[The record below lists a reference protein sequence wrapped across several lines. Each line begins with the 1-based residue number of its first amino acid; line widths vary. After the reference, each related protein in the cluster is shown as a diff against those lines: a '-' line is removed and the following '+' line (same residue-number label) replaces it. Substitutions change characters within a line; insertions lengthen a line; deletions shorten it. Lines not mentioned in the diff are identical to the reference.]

1 MTNSPAAPPA
11 APAPKIRVLIA
22 DDEMILS
29 QHLCEFLNQ
38 KGFDARHVAD
48 GAEVRKTLE
57 YWQPRIVL
65 YDIMLP
71 EMNAL
76 AFMKSH
82 LKSDSTMKV
91 IVVSGHNNPANVKE
105 CMRLGASDYVSRPV
119 SHETFLAHIVLQLQ
133 QKHELVEVRSENS
146 AQMASDAQ
154 SAKYFMHLTDL
165 VLREALKGLAIEESL
180 HNLMGLV
187 GMALKAVRVSVIK
200 CDPLHGKGYV
210 IAASDN
216 RLIAELP
223 IDLHK
228 YPEIVYVLN
237 TEKPLAISSL
247 AADEALHFVTKLS
260 KTINFNAMIVV
271 PIRLGGELGN
281 GQWGVLSIRLPNT
294 KTALSEF
301 EIRWA
306 QLVSHVA
313 ALIVARSPALTQPFP
328 LTSPNGAGEPAA

>member
-1 MTNSPAAPPA
+1 MTTTPS
-11 APAPKIRVLIA
+11 APKIRVLIA

-38 KGFDARHVAD
+38 KGFDARHVSD
-48 GAEVRKTLE
+48 GTEVRKIME
-57 YWQPRIVL
+57 YWQPKIVL
-65 YDIMLP
+65 YDLMLP
-71 EMNAL
+71 ELNAL
-76 AFMKSH
+76 AFMKTYSA
-82 LKSDSTMKV
+82 SQADNAMKL

-105 CMRLGASDYVSRPV
+105 CMRLGASDYISRPL
-119 SHETFLAHIVLQLQ
+119 SNETILAHVVLQLQ
-133 QKHELVEVRSENS
+133 RKHEIAEVKT
-146 AQMASDAQ
+146 AAGASVTDAQ
-154 SAKYFMHLTDL
+154 SAQYFMHLTDL
-165 VLREALKGLAIEESL
+165 VLREALRGLPIEDSL

-187 GMALKAVRVSVIK
+187 AMALKAVRVSIIK
-200 CDPLHGKGYV
+200 CDPANGKGYV

-228 YPEIVYVLN
+228 YPEVVYVLN

-247 AADEALHFVTKLS
+247 SADETLHFVTKIS

-271 PIRLGGELGN
+271 PIRMGGELGP
-281 GQWGVLSIRLPNT
+281 GQWGVLSVRLPDT
-294 KTALSEF
+294 KATLSEF

-328 LTSPNGAGEPAA
+328 VPAAS

>member
-1 MTNSPAAPPA
+1 MTTTPSSS
-11 APAPKIRVLIA
+11 KIRVLIA

-38 KGFDARHVAD
+38 KGFEARHVSD
-48 GAEVRKTLE
+48 GAEVRKTME
-57 YWQPRIVL
+57 YWQPKIVL
-65 YDIMLP
+65 YDLMLP
-71 EMNAL
+71 DLNAL
-76 AFMKSH
+76 AFMKAYAASQADH
-82 LKSDSTMKV
+82 AMKV

-105 CMRLGASDYVSRPV
+105 CMRLGASDYISRPL
-119 SHETFLAHIVLQLQ
+119 SNETILAHVVLQLQ
-133 QKHELVEVRSENS
+133 RKHEIAEVRTTTPG
-146 AQMASDAQ
+146 ASVTDAQ
-154 SAKYFMHLTDL
+154 SAQYFMHLTDL
-165 VLREALKGLAIEESL
+165 VLREALKGLPIEDSL

-187 GMALKAVRVSVIK
+187 AMALKAVRVSVIK
-200 CDPLHGKGYV
+200 CDPMNGKGYV

-216 RLIAELP
+216 RLIAEHQ

-228 YPEIVYVLN
+228 YPEVVYVLN

-247 AADEALHFVTKLS
+247 SNDETLHFVTKIS

-271 PIRLGGELGN
+271 PIRMGGELGP
-281 GQWGVLSIRLPNT
+281 GQWGVLSVRLPDT
-294 KTALSEF
+294 KATLSEF

-328 LTSPNGAGEPAA
+328 VIAVHSATS